1 VTGDGSAGV
10 PSVAVPV
17 NDGAVT
23 LDGDS
28 GWSSVTVGEF
38 VSTVKVT
45 GRLLP
50 VGFPSELGW
59 YATAVYW
66 PFDRTGVTVPDVQL
80 PPVPEALALDTGV
93 ASVFVPAYTLIV
105 TRVVSLP
112 VPVNEGAVLL
122 ERKGGEFNVTVGGAV
137 LTVKATWLLTP
148 AGFPRELSCVAVAV

>member
-1 VTGDGSAGV
+1 
-10 PSVAVPV
+10 VAVPV

-45 GRLLP
+45 GGLLP

-66 PFDRTGVTVPDVQL
+66 PFDRSGVTVPEVQL
-80 PPVPEALALDTGV
+80 PPVPAALAVDTGV
-93 ASVFVPAYTLIV
+93 PSVFVPEYTLIV

-112 VPVNEGAVLL
+112 VPVKEGVVSL
-122 ERKGGEFNVTVGGAV
+122 ERTAGDFNVTVGGAV
-137 LTVKATWLLTP
+137 LTVNATWLLTP
-148 AGFPRELSCVAVAV
+148 AGFPRELSCVAIAL